1 LRQKQRVSRRL
12 TFPPL
17 HSPHDFPHPPPTTPA
32 VRKPRTFHHTFH
44 VPSTTLPQ
52 PAILPLP
59 HVDSVGLHRPRLP
72 LTDASR
78 GLRSLI
84 LLRRIHRITGVVGTS
99 EAGEAVRG
107 NVSISHQ
114 KPQPPGP
121 KSRLTTETSPL
132 ALFLFQVGITT
143 LLFLVA
149 MYLWHPTHPS
159 EVYIAG
165 LSPAQVGLV
174 AGLGVIAGLGPCGM
188 KLGWGWRVV

>member
-1 LRQKQRVSRRL
+1 LGRARLGRRFEV
-12 TFPPL
+12 TFRFLAKHLNPWCKL
-17 HSPHDFPHPPPTTPA
+17 EADSGA
-32 VRKPRTFHHTFH
+32 
-44 VPSTTLPQ
+44 
-52 PAILPLP
+52 LPL
-59 HVDSVGLHRPRLP
+59 
-72 LTDASR
+72 
-78 GLRSLI
+78 
-84 LLRRIHRITGVVGTS
+84 
-99 EAGEAVRG
+99 
-107 NVSISHQ
+107 
-114 KPQPPGP
+114 
-121 KSRLTTETSPL
+121 L